1 MSVQDKLFVHKDAT
15 TLDFM
20 SAYFGETSIP
30 SLPHDAITLSAWSS
44 IATTASDIGNTA
56 VTNTHIVQLQLNLA
70 GRTFIVPIQQWS
82 TLVPQA
88 ADTAIST
95 GNNTAMRCY
104 EQDGQ
109 VGTYILVGRS
119 DRNVP
124 LLQQGEGLNPSGS
137 VRVELYVVER
147 GRGPIDRLL
156 ESTGQRQ
163 LICMQCD
170 QDARPNPP
178 PHGTDLRHNGRDPA
192 AATLSTGEVWWPS
205 GNRIRS
211 LSTKTWFAFGEAVY
225 NNLIGIWEVTA
236 AWYVVDSSDRVNVQ
250 FARNWDGPFGTD
262 DYIVGQDRYA
272 RIRRVDGSL
281 IVRFI
286 GTDGAGHEKRW
297 IPLSEQYISAND
309 YGYTPYTARL
319 NFEFHPEEWNHVL
332 LEWEWEGSSSD
343 INSVTYYRKASY
355 IIPAE
360 DIVGSVQTA
369 RDRTTRTAGNQATSW
384 FVLVNSETGMHAI
397 RQAGF
402 SDNLTGIALAFQ
414 FESSSTTDNTPID
427 HIVML
432 QRGNT
437 HLSTTG
443 WFRTRVL

>member
-1 MSVQDKLFVHKDAT
+1 MSIQDKLFVHKDPT
-15 TLDFM
+15 TLDFL
-20 SAYFGETSIP
+20 SAYFGVTEATI
-30 SLPHDAITLSAWSS
+30 HDAITLSAWSS

-56 VTNTHIVQLQLNLA
+56 VTNTNIVQIRLLLDSK
-70 GRTFIVPIQQWS
+70 TFVVPIYQWS
-82 TLVPQA
+82 TITPQA

-95 GNNTAMRCY
+95 GNGTAIRCY
-104 EQDGQ
+104 EEDGNE
-109 VGTYILVGRS
+109 GTYVLVGRS

-124 LLQQGEGLNPSGS
+124 LLQQGAGLNPSGA

-147 GRGPIDRLL
+147 QGGPIDRLL

-178 PHGTDLRHNGRDPA
+178 PHGTDLRHNGREPVA
-192 AATLSTGEVWWPS
+192 STLSTGEVWWPS

-211 LSTKTWFAFGEAVY
+211 LTTKTWFAFGEAVY
-225 NNLIGIWEVTA
+225 NNLLGIWEVTA
-236 AWYVVDSSDRVNVQ
+236 AWYIVDSSDRTNIQ
-250 FARNWDGPFGTD
+250 FARNWDGPWGTD

-272 RIRRVDGSL
+272 RIRRIDGSY

-286 GTDGAGHEKRW
+286 GTDGAGHDKEW
-297 IPLSEQYISAND
+297 VPLSEQYISGND

-319 NFEFHPEEWNHVL
+319 NFEFHPSEWQHLRFEWSWESSTSVL
-332 LEWEWEGSSSD
+332 DG
-343 INSVTYYRKASY
+343 VTYYRKASC
-355 IIPAE
+355 IIPAS

-369 RDRTTRTAGNQATSW
+369 RNRAARTAGSNATTWFMVVNQG
-384 FVLVNSETGMHAI
+384 EGMHAI
-397 RQAGF
+397 RQSGF
-402 SDNLTGIALAFQ
+402 SDSFAGIALAVQ
-414 FESSSTTDNTPID
+414 FESSSTTDNDPIT

-437 HLSTTG
+437 HLYETG
-443 WFRTRVL
+443 WLRTYVL